1 MFNATR
7 IKYLQLVA
15 LGLSCLSS
23 DRQPTPVYSSAFYSI
38 DGKADEGIEV
48 PGCLINIELGN
59 SVKQLPFLVVKR
71 SFFDDRLAIC
81 LRIMI
86 GYCWAA
92 AQAISQEERLKL
104 LWGSFNALYRYY
116 YRTKNKKGKIK
127 PLCLMR

>member
-48 PGCLINIELGN
+48 PGCLLNIELGN

-71 SFFDDRLAIC
+71 SFGSVEKVGVVPDPKRVGPA
-81 LRIMI
+81 
-86 GYCWAA
+86 
-92 AQAISQEERLKL
+92 SQNLEY
-104 LWGSFNALYRYY
+104 G
-116 YRTKNKKGKIK
+116 
-127 PLCLMR
+127 